1 MQFLPSLRRWIDQL
15 GTVKDPDHSA
25 LLIDS
30 EIRRIDEIDNALS
43 RTGFSRVP
51 YLLIRLGFV
60 PCSLLRQVN

>member
-43 RTGFSRVP
+43 RTGF
-51 YLLIRLGFV
+51 
-60 PCSLLRQVN
+60 